1 MDAQFLRAEIA
12 RLIDANP
19 ELSEDGDL
27 RIDMI
32 EGETT
37 AVEFIGRA
45 LSGRQEAVSMQEA
58 IKARIADLSERAA
71 RYGRRADA
79 MKALIKSVMGAA
91 GLDRLELPEATLSIA
106 KPRASVDVTDLDAL
120 PQGYFRLKKEADKTA
135 IKKAIETGEEIP
147 GAVLVLG
154 DESLIVRT
162 K

>member
-1 MDAQFLRAEIA
+1 
-12 RLIDANP
+12 
-19 ELSEDGDL
+19 
-27 RIDMI
+27 
-32 EGETT
+32 
-37 AVEFIGRA
+37 
-45 LSGRQEAVSMQEA
+45 MQEA